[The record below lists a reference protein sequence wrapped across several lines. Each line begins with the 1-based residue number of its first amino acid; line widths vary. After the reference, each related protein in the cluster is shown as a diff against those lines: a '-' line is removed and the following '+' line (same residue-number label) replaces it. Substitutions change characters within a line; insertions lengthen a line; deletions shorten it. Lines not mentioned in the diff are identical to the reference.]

1 MRSTGVRST
10 SGLLVAL
17 ILLASTALAQ
27 PPAVSLRGRV
37 VDAENDRPLRRS
49 IVSLARRN
57 AGVRPVLTD
66 EDGRFAIDCPDPC
79 SAIVITKAGYESVV
93 IEPDRRTVT
102 RELDVRLERGAVMSG
117 RIIEQGMPAI
127 GARVVARR
135 VDDASNTKPTYEA
148 ETDDLGEYRI
158 GGLPAGRYTLTAH
171 NTPQSARIT
180 PAFATDREAVQGIVV
195 PRLSF
200 FTTSPTPLSPLGPP
214 DSKRVVDVRA
224 GQETDDVDF
233 DVATLQVTGP
243 GTTPDFVRLTANDP
257 GVITG
262 RVFTPSGEPVG
273 GALLAISGNKSMRTV
288 VADATGRFDAG
299 RFKDGEYTIEIGKS
313 GYLTPEFRGPSLI
326 ETARMVHIRP
336 DARVHDIEVVLARGG
351 AIVGAITDS
360 AGEPFQGVL
369 VRAMRLRQV
378 GARTVATAA
387 GWPRLTDERGRYRI
401 FGLPPGSYLIV
412 ASLNATEPT
421 LDRRSVVGFAPV
433 YYPATARAESAQ
445 TVQVELGSAI
455 TGVDLTFAASAT
467 ARVAGKALNAAGDPL
482 AGRVVLT
489 VSARSGSVAPEPRF
503 VRIGSDGSFELPDV
517 SPGDYVLQAL
527 GDRGPGVAPEFG
539 SEYITVAEHNAPPVT
554 IRTTVGATLEGHF
567 TSEGRPT
574 IPLRAQSL
582 HAAPLDVD
590 RSPPDGRGP
599 EGLAVHDDGRFY
611 LTGLFGPMRLTYPA
625 PAGWY
630 LKSITIGGIDVTDQ
644 SFDFGFGDQVISDAD
659 IVLSNTGARI
669 EGTVS
674 DVADRRVREFAV
686 VAFSA
691 SRAYWFAGSRYV
703 RWAATT
709 PNGSFDVGDLP
720 PGDYLVA
727 AVDALPPGDWQALD
741 GLDALVPRA
750 MRVTLREG
758 EARTMTLPLTRR

>member
-1 MRSTGVRST
+1 M
-10 SGLLVAL
+10 
-17 ILLASTALAQ
+17 AQ
-27 PPAVSLRGRV
+27 SPAVSIRGRV
-37 VDAENDRPLRRS
+37 ADVENERPLRRG
-49 IVSLARRN
+49 IVSLARGDLR
-57 AGVRPVLTD
+57 VRPVLTD
-66 EDGRFAIDCPDPC
+66 EDGRFTIDLPEPS
-79 SAIVITKAGYESVV
+79 SAIVITKAGYASVV
-93 IEPDRRTVT
+93 IEPDRRTMA
-102 RELDVRLERGAVMSG
+102 RELDIRLERGAVMSG

-127 GARVVARR
+127 GARVIARR

-158 GGLPAGRYTLTAH
+158 GGLPAGQYIVTAL
-171 NTPQSARIT
+171 NAPQSVRIT
-180 PAFATDREAVQGIVV
+180 PGFATDREAVQGIVSR
-195 PRLSF
+195 RL
-200 FTTSPTPLSPLGPP
+200 PDNAGTPALGLP

-224 GQETDDVDF
+224 GQETGEVDF
-233 DVATLQVTGP
+233 AVAPLQVTGP
-243 GTTPDFVRLTANDP
+243 GTTPEFVKLSANDP

-262 RVFTPSGEPVG
+262 TVVTPAGQPVG
-273 GALLAISGNKSMRTV
+273 GALLAISGNKGMRTV
-288 VADATGRFDAG
+288 VADANGRFDAG
-299 RFKDGEYTIEIGKS
+299 NFKDGEYTIEIGKS

-326 ETARMVHIRP
+326 ETARMVQIRP
-336 DARVHDIEVVLARGG
+336 DARVHDIAVVLARGG
-351 AIVGAITDS
+351 AIVGAIADS

-378 GARTVATAA
+378 GARTVAIAA
-387 GWPRLTDERGRYRI
+387 GWPRLTDDRGRYRI

-412 ASLNATEPT
+412 ASLNAAEPT

-433 YYPATARAESAQ
+433 YYPATARVESAQ

-467 ARVAGKALNAAGDPL
+467 ARVTGKALNAAGDPL
-482 AGRVVLT
+482 GGRVMLA

-503 VRIGSDGSFELPDV
+503 VRIQADGSFELPDV

-554 IRTTVGATLEGHF
+554 IRTTTGATLEGRF
-567 TSEGRPT
+567 TSEGRRT
-574 IPLRAQSL
+574 MPLRAQAL

-611 LTGLFGPMRLTYPA
+611 LTGLYGPMRLTYPA

-630 LKSITIGGIDVTDQ
+630 LKSITIGGVDVTDQ
-644 SFDFGFGDQVISDAD
+644 SFDFGFGDQVISDAEV
-659 IVLSNTGARI
+659 VLSNAGARI
-669 EGTVS
+669 AGTVS
-674 DVADRRVREFAV
+674 DAADRSASEFAV

-691 SRAYWFAGSRYV
+691 NRAHWFPGSRFV
-703 RWAATT
+703 KWATT
-709 PNGSFDVGDLP
+709 TPTGSFDIGDVP

-727 AVDALPPGDWQALD
+727 ALDALPPGDWQALD
-741 GLDALVPRA
+741 GLDALVSRA
-750 MRVTLREG
+750 TRVTLG
-758 EARTMTLPLTRR
+758 ESQQRTITLPLTRR

>member
-1 MRSTGVRST
+1 VRFTGVRST
-10 SGLLVAL
+10 SALVFAL
-17 ILLASTALAQ
+17 ILVASTALAQ
-27 PPAVSLRGRV
+27 PPAASLRGRV
-37 VDAENDRPLRRS
+37 IDAENDRPLRRS
-49 IVSLARRN
+49 IVSLARRD

-66 EDGRFAIDCPDPC
+66 EDGRFAIDCPGPC

-93 IEPDRRTVT
+93 VEPERRTVT

-127 GARVVARR
+127 GARVIARR
-135 VDDASNTKPTYEA
+135 VDDASHTKPTYEA

-171 NTPQSARIT
+171 NTSQSARIT
-180 PAFATDREAVQGIVV
+180 PAFAIDREAVQGIVV
-195 PRLSF
+195 PRLPF
-200 FTTSPTPLSPLGPP
+200 FTSTTPLSPLGLP

-224 GQETDDVDF
+224 GEETGEVDF
-233 DVATLQVTGP
+233 ELAPLQVTGP
-243 GTTPDFVRLTANDP
+243 GTTPEFAKLSANDP

-262 RVFTPSGEPVG
+262 TVVTPSGQPVG
-273 GALLAISGNKSMRTV
+273 GALLAVSGNKQTRMV
-288 VADATGRFDAG
+288 VVDANGRFDAG
-299 RFKDGEYTIEIGKS
+299 RFKDGEYTIEVGKS

-351 AIVGAITDS
+351 AIVGTITDS

-387 GWPRLTDERGRYRI
+387 GWPRLTDERGRYRV
-401 FGLPPGSYLIV
+401 FGLPPGWYLIV
-412 ASLNATEPT
+412 ASLNATEAT
-421 LDRRSVVGFAPV
+421 FDRRSVVGFAPV
-433 YYPATARAESAQ
+433 YYPATARVESAQ

-455 TGVDLTFAASAT
+455 TGVEVTFAASAT
-467 ARVAGKALNAAGDPL
+467 ARVTGKALNAAGAPL

-489 VSARSGSVAPEPRF
+489 VSARSGSVAPEPRSI
-503 VRIGSDGSFELPDV
+503 RIGDDGSFELPDV
-517 SPGDYVLQAL
+517 PPGDYVLQAL

-554 IRTTVGATLEGHF
+554 IRTTTGATLEGRF
-567 TSEGRPT
+567 TSESRAT
-574 IPLRAQSL
+574 IPLRAQAL
-582 HAAPLDVD
+582 HAAPLDAD

-625 PAGWY
+625 PSGWY
-630 LKSITIGGIDVTDQ
+630 LKSMMIGGIDVTDQ

-669 EGTVS
+669 DGTVS

-691 SRAYWFAGSRYV
+691 NRAYWFAGSRYV

-758 EARTMTLPLTRR
+758 EARSITLPLTRR

>member
-1 MRSTGVRST
+1 VRST
-10 SGLLVAL
+10 SALVFAL
-17 ILLASTALAQ
+17 ILLASTAMAQ
-27 PPAVSLRGRV
+27 PPAVSLRGHV
-37 VDAENDRPLRRS
+37 VDAENERPLRRS
-49 IVSLARRN
+49 IVSLARGDLR
-57 AGVRPVLTD
+57 VRPVLTD
-66 EDGRFAIDCPDPC
+66 EDGSFVIELPEPS
-79 SAIVITKAGYESVV
+79 SAIVITKAGYASVV
-93 IEPDRRTVT
+93 IEPDRRTLT
-102 RELDVRLERGAVMSG
+102 RELDIRLDRGAVMSG
-117 RIIEQGMPAI
+117 RVIEQGVLAI

-135 VDDASNTKPTYEA
+135 VDDVSNTKPTYEA

-158 GGLPAGRYTLTAH
+158 GGLPAGQYTVTAH
-171 NTPQSARIT
+171 NTPQSVRLT
-180 PAFATDREAVQGIVV
+180 PGFATDREAVQGIVSR
-195 PRLSF
+195 RLPGYAG
-200 FTTSPTPLSPLGPP
+200 TTPLGLP

-224 GQETDDVDF
+224 GQETGEVDF
-233 DVATLQVTGP
+233 DVAPLQVTTGP
-243 GTTPDFVRLTANDP
+243 GTTPDFVRLTENDP

-262 RVFTPSGEPVG
+262 RVVTPSGQPVS
-273 GALLAISGNKSMRTV
+273 GALLAISGNKQMRLV
-288 VADATGRFDAG
+288 LADASGRFDAG

-336 DARVHDIEVVLARGG
+336 DAREHDIEVVLARGG

-412 ASLNATEPT
+412 ASLNATEPA

-433 YYPATARAESAQ
+433 YYPATARVESAQ
-445 TVQVELGSAI
+445 TVQVELESAI

-467 ARVAGKALNAAGDPL
+467 ARVTGKALNAAGDPL
-482 AGRVVLT
+482 AGRVVLA
-489 VSARSGSVAPEPRF
+489 VSARSGSVAPDPRF
-503 VRIGSDGSFELPDV
+503 ARIASDGSFELSDV

-527 GDRGPGVAPEFG
+527 GDRAPGVAPEFG

-554 IRTTVGATLEGHF
+554 IRTNPGATLEGRF
-567 TSEGRPT
+567 TSEGRAT
-574 IPLRAQSL
+574 IPLRAQAL

-630 LKSITIGGIDVTDQ
+630 LTSITIGGIDVTDQ
-644 SFDFGFGDQVISDAD
+644 SFDFGFGDQIFSDAD
-659 IVLSNTGARI
+659 IVLANTGARI
-669 EGTVS
+669 AGTVS
-674 DVADRRVREFAV
+674 DAADRRVTEFAV

-691 SRAYWFAGSRYV
+691 NRAHWFAGSRYV

-750 MRVTLREG
+750 TRVTLTEG
-758 EARTMTLPLTRR
+758 QARTITLPLTRR

>member
-1 MRSTGVRST
+1 VRSTGVRST
-10 SGLLVAL
+10 SGLLIAL

-27 PPAVSLRGRV
+27 PPAVLLRGHV
-37 VDAENDRPLRRS
+37 VDAENERPLRRS
-49 IVSLARRN
+49 IVSLARGDLR
-57 AGVRPVLTD
+57 VRPVLTD
-66 EDGRFAIDCPDPC
+66 EDGRFVIDLPEP
-79 SAIVITKAGYESVV
+79 SAAIVITKAGYASVV
-93 IEPDRRTVT
+93 IEPERRTLT
-102 RELDVRLERGAVMSG
+102 RELDIRLGRGAVMSG
-117 RIIEQGMPAI
+117 RIIEEGTPAI
-127 GARVVARR
+127 GARVIARR
-135 VDDASNTKPTYEA
+135 VDDSSNTKPTYEA

-158 GGLPAGRYTLTAH
+158 GGLPAGQYTVTALS
-171 NTPQSARIT
+171 TPPSVRIT
-180 PAFATDREAVQGIVV
+180 PGVASDRDAVQGIVSR
-195 PRLSF
+195 RLPVYAG
-200 FTTSPTPLSPLGPP
+200 TTPLGLP
-214 DSKRVVDVRA
+214 DSKRIVDVRA
-224 GQETDDVDF
+224 GQETGEVDF
-233 DVATLQVTGP
+233 DLAPLQVTGP
-243 GTTPDFVRLTANDP
+243 GTTAEFVKLSANDP

-262 RVFTPSGEPVG
+262 TVVTPSGQPVG

-288 VADATGRFDAG
+288 VADANGRFDAG

-369 VRAMRLRQV
+369 VRAMRIGQV

-467 ARVAGKALNAAGDPL
+467 ARVTGKALNAAGDPL

-554 IRTTVGATLEGHF
+554 IRTTTGATLEGRF
-567 TSEGRPT
+567 TSEGRTT
-574 IPLRAQSL
+574 IPLRAQTL

-611 LTGLFGPMRLTYPA
+611 LTGLYGPMRLTYPA

-644 SFDFGFGDQVISDAD
+644 SFDFGFGDQIISDAD

-674 DVADRRVREFAV
+674 DVAGRRVREFAV

-691 SRAYWFAGSRYV
+691 TRTHWFAGSRYV
-703 RWAATT
+703 RWATTT

-727 AVDALPPGDWQALD
+727 AVDTLPPGDWQALD
-741 GLDALVPRA
+741 GLDSLVPGA
-750 MRVTLREG
+750 ARVTLKDG
-758 EARTMTLPLTRR
+758 EARTITLPLTRR